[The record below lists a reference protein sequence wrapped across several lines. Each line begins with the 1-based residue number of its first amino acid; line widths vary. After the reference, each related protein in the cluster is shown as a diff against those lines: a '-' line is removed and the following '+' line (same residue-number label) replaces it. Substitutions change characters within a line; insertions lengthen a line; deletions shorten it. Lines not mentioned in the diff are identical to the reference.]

1 MVERYVVSMRPTGL
15 GDRLI
20 CLCAAWIFARD
31 TGRALVADWR
41 HSRYSEG
48 RKGNLFPLCFLAPQ
62 RIGTV
67 PVICDDGFSESAL
80 PYPRHPAIWSD
91 PAHWQ
96 FPRCYDRPDDELI
109 SDTEKAVE
117 LICSAQD
124 VDAPTVVFDGCI
136 SDALVSWRDAL
147 TFFSALRPIPEVE
160 REVADFADS
169 YLGAGPWIGLHIR
182 HGNGGD
188 IMGHAPYW
196 QSFEDAI
203 ARCTRAID
211 AARQELGAQTSVFLS
226 TDSIDVQNAIQ
237 QSVEGVICRR
247 KTFRDPGEGE
257 LHLGS
262 KSWDGRDDALVE
274 MLLLARS
281 GALIRYP
288 PGSFFSFY
296 AAVMKPSRLPHPETV
311 FDLYRPADPTDGLS
325 PALLL

>member
-1 MVERYVVSMRPTGL
+1 MGERYVVSIRPTGL

-20 CLCAAWIFARD
+20 CLCAAWIFARE
-31 TGRALVADWR
+31 TGRTLVADWR

-48 RKGNLFPLCFLAPQ
+48 RKGNLFPLLFIAPQ
-62 RIGTV
+62 RIGPV
-67 PVICDDGFSESAL
+67 PFVCDDSFSESAL
-80 PYPRHPAIWSD
+80 PYPRRPAIWND
-91 PAHWQ
+91 PAHWK
-96 FPRCYDRPDDELI
+96 FPCCYDRPDDELI

-117 LICSAQD
+117 LIRSAQD

-136 SDALVSWRDAL
+136 SDALVSWREAF
-147 TFFSALRPIPEVE
+147 TFFSALRPMPEVE
-160 REVADFADS
+160 SKIADFVESAP
-169 YLGAGPWIGLHIR
+169 GRGPWIGIHIR

-196 QSFEDAI
+196 RSFQDAI
-203 ARCTRAID
+203 TRCKRAID
-211 AARQELGAQTSVFLS
+211 AARLELGQGTSVFLS

-237 QSVEGVICRR
+237 QSVEGVFCRR
-247 KTFRDPGEGE
+247 KKFRDPGDGE

-262 KSWDGRDDALVE
+262 HAWDGRDDALVE
-274 MLLLARS
+274 MMLLAKS

-296 AAVMKPSRLPHPETV
+296 AAVLKPSRLPHPETV
-311 FDLYRPADPTDGLS
+311 YDLFRPADPTDPLS